1 MKRGCRNDLTLLE
14 AQQCSNQSDSC
25 KICNNGNNCKYT
37 KLHDFSKEISNL
49 ILKMT
54 PIAGNARLHFQEC
67 HECNSRNHPQ
77 CSRDPRATR
86 KSICD
91 SYYSS
96 CLTGIDQYG
105 HTHRRCIADHEIYN
119 LDLPV
124 SFKYYTICTDNGC
137 NDQIY
142 PEDRL
147 QCIQCNGEKNCNLI
161 ESTKSS
167 MKPEPCKILSKY
179 DQCFTYINKE
189 GNDKK
194 TNKKILIFLKIEKK
208 I

>member
-1 MKRGCRNDLTLLE
+1 MKRGCRSDLTLLE
-14 AQQCSNQSDSC
+14 AQQCSNQSDTC
-25 KICNNGNNCKYT
+25 KICSNGNNCKYT

-49 ILKMT
+49 ILEMT
-54 PIAGNARLHFQEC
+54 PIAGNARIHFQEC
-67 HECNSRNHPQ
+67 YDCNSRNHPQ

-86 KSICD
+86 KPICD

-96 CLTGIDQYG
+96 CFTGIDRFG
-105 HTHRRCIADHEIYN
+105 HTHRRCIADHEISN
-119 LDLPV
+119 QILP
-124 SFKYYTICTDNGC
+124 SIFKNYTICTNNGC

-147 QCIQCNGEKNCNLI
+147 QCIQCNGEKYCNLI

-179 DQCFTYINKE
+179 DQCFTYINK

-194 TNKKILIFLKIEKK
+194 SNEQNVTFLKINEK